1 MSVGLVVS
9 GGGGDVHH
17 LAPPGD
23 RCWELLDVPRTTD
36 ELVAILAGD
45 YPGTERSV
53 IAADVAGLLD
63 DLRSRGLLED
73 VSNEHR

>member
-1 MSVGLVVS
+1 M
-9 GGGGDVHH
+9 
-17 LAPPGD
+17 
-23 RCWELLDVPRTTD
+23 PRTTD